1 MKSELANIIVTPLK
15 SAVLGGHRNKLNV
28 LVRMQAPDLPDTA
41 SKARPSYGIAFVI
54 DRSGSMA
61 GKPLDEAVRCVNF
74 MVDRLLESDAAALVT
89 FDSHVLLDYPLT
101 SLSDKREIQTILAT
115 VHSGGTTNLHGGW
128 RAGADEFVHKESKAA
143 IKRVVLL
150 SDGRANEGLT
160 NPHQIAA
167 QAEEFANKGITTS
180 TYGLGREFN
189 EELMVDLAKA
199 GQGNH
204 YYAETAED
212 LLESFNEE
220 FELMANLWAK
230 DLILSIQ
237 PKDVIQIK
245 LMNDYRRIDG
255 ELYSWRMPSIAY
267 SSEAWAM
274 FEVTI
279 ATELSDGQVAELFA
293 ASLIGVDIDGQ
304 SIKLEAPLLKLPVL
318 NSQAYSAV
326 AEDEL
331 VKRRLDEV
339 MAAEYLQKAR
349 RAVQHG
355 DWDTA
360 DGLLQE
366 AKVLFRTS
374 PWAKDVL
381 ESMEKLAKKRDD
393 AYFMKEAMFSTAR
406 MSSRLSSKSEDA
418 SVLSEADSISFL
430 RRKTAQGKAQFLK
443 DDDIDVIKN

>member
-1 MKSELANIIVTPLK
+1 MKSESANIIVTSLK
-15 SAVLGGHRNKLNV
+15 SAVLEGHRNKLNV
-28 LVRMQAPDLPDTA
+28 LVRMQAPDLPETNTN
-41 SKARPSYGIAFVI
+41 ARPSYGIAFVI

-89 FDSHVLLDYPLT
+89 FDNQVTLDYPLT
-101 SLSDKREIQTILAT
+101 SLSDKREIRTILAT

-128 RAGADEFVHKESKAA
+128 RTGADEFNHKESNAA

-150 SDGRANEGLT
+150 SDGRANDGLVDP
-160 NPHQIAA
+160 NQIAE
-167 QAEEFANKGITTS
+167 QAESFASRGITTS
-180 TYGLGREFN
+180 TYGLGRDFN

-204 YYAETAED
+204 YYAENAED

-220 FELMANLWAK
+220 FDLIANLWSK
-230 DLILSIQ
+230 DLVLNIK
-237 PKDVIQIK
+237 PKDGVQLK

-255 ELYSWRMPSIAY
+255 ELYSWRMPNIAY
-267 SSEAWAM
+267 GSEAWAM

-279 ATELSDGQVAELFA
+279 SSTMTDGQLAEVFA

-304 SIKLEAPLLKLPVL
+304 AIKLEAPLLKLPVI
-318 NSQAYSAV
+318 NSQAYSAI

-339 MAAEYLQKAR
+339 MASEYLQKAR
-349 RAVQHG
+349 RAVQNG

-360 DGLLQE
+360 DGLLQD

-381 ESMEKLAKKRDD
+381 ESMERLAKKRDD
-393 AYFMKEAMFSTAR
+393 AYFMKEAMFSKVR
-406 MSSRLSSKSEDA
+406 MSSRLSSKSELA
-418 SVLSEADSISFL
+418 SLASEADSISFL
-430 RRKTAQGKAQFLK
+430 RRKTAQGKAQFFK
-443 DDDIDVIKN
+443 DDDIGS

>member
-1 MKSELANIIVTPLK
+1 MKSESANIIVTPLK
-15 SAVLGGHRNKLNV
+15 SAVLEGHRNKLNV
-28 LVRMQAPDLPDTA
+28 LVRMQAPDLPETNTN
-41 SKARPSYGIAFVI
+41 ARPSYGIAFVI

-61 GKPLDEAVRCVNF
+61 GRPLDEAVRCVNF
-74 MVDRLLESDAAALVT
+74 MVDRLLESDSAALVT
-89 FDSHVLLDYPLT
+89 FDNQVTLDYPLT
-101 SLSDKREIQTILAT
+101 SLSDKREIRTILAT

-128 RAGADEFVHKESKAA
+128 RTGADEFTHKESNAA

-150 SDGRANEGLT
+150 SDGRANDGLVDP
-160 NPHQIAA
+160 NQIAE
-167 QAEEFANKGITTS
+167 QAESFASRGITTS
-180 TYGLGREFN
+180 TYGLGRDFN

-220 FELMANLWAK
+220 FELMANLWSK
-230 DLILSIQ
+230 DLVLNIK
-237 PKDVIQIK
+237 PKDGVQLK

-255 ELYSWRMPSIAY
+255 ELYCWRMPNIAY
-267 SSEAWAM
+267 GSEAWAM

-279 ATELSDGQVAELFA
+279 SSTMTDGQLAEVFA

-304 SIKLEAPLLKLPVL
+304 AIKLEAPLLKLPVI
-318 NSQAYSAV
+318 NSQAYSAI

-339 MAAEYLQKAR
+339 MASEYLQKAR
-349 RAVQHG
+349 RAVQNG

-360 DGLLQE
+360 DGLLQD

-381 ESMEKLAKKRDD
+381 ESMERLAKKRDD
-393 AYFMKEAMFSTAR
+393 AYFMKEAMFSKVR
-406 MSSRLSSKSEDA
+406 MSSRLSSKSELA
-418 SVLSEADSISFL
+418 SLASEADSISFL
-430 RRKTAQGKAQFLK
+430 RRKTAQGKAQFFK
-443 DDDIDVIKN
+443 DDDVDVIGS

>member
-1 MKSELANIIVTPLK
+1 MKSTSANIIVTPLK
-15 SAVLGGHRNKLNV
+15 SAVLKGHRNKLNV
-28 LVRMQAPDLPDTA
+28 LVRMQAPDLLEISSNSRTP
-41 SKARPSYGIAFVI
+41 YGIAFVI

-74 MVDRLLESDAAALVT
+74 MVDRLLESDVAALVT
-89 FDSHVLLDYPLT
+89 FDSNVTLDYPLT
-101 SLSDKREIQTILAT
+101 ALCDKREIKTILAT

-143 IKRVVLL
+143 IKRVILL

-160 NPHQIAA
+160 NSNQIAA
-167 QAEEFANKGITTS
+167 QAEEFASKGITTS

-204 YYAETAED
+204 YYAESAED

-220 FELMANLWAK
+220 FELMDNLWAK
-230 DLILSIQ
+230 DMVLSIQ
-237 PKDVIQIK
+237 PKDGVQIK

-274 FEVTI
+274 FEVTMD
-279 ATELSDGQVAELFA
+279 AELSDGQFAELFA

-304 SIKLEAPLLKLPVL
+304 AIKLDAPLLKLPVIK
-318 NSQAYSAV
+318 SQAYSAI

-360 DGLLQE
+360 DGLLQD

-393 AYFMKEAMFSTAR
+393 AFFMKEALFSTVR
-406 MSSRLSSKSEDA
+406 MSSRLSSKSEHA

-443 DDDIDVIKN
+443 DDDLN

>member
-1 MKSELANIIVTPLK
+1 MKSESANIIVTPLK
-15 SAVLGGHRNKLNV
+15 SAVLEGHRNKLNV
-28 LVRMQAPDLPDTA
+28 LVRMQAPDLPET
-41 SKARPSYGIAFVI
+41 SSNTRPSYGIAFVI

-89 FDSHVLLDYPLT
+89 FDSHVALDYPLT
-101 SLSDKREIQTILAT
+101 LLSDKREIQTILAT

-128 RAGADEFVHKESKAA
+128 RAGADEFNHKESKAG
-143 IKRVVLL
+143 IKRVILL
-150 SDGRANEGLT
+150 SDGGANEGLT
-160 NPHQIAA
+160 NPNQIAG
-167 QAEEFANKGITTS
+167 QAEEFASKGITTS

-189 EELMVDLAKA
+189 ETLMVELAKA

-237 PKDVIQIK
+237 PNDGIQIK

-255 ELYSWRMPSIAY
+255 ELYSWRIPSIAY

-279 ATELSDGQVAELFA
+279 SSTLTDGQFAEIFA
-293 ASLIGVDIDGQ
+293 ASLIGVDIDGKA
-304 SIKLEAPLLKLPVL
+304 INLEAPLLKLPVI
-318 NSQAYSAV
+318 NSQAYSAI

-331 VKRRLDEV
+331 VKRRLDEL

-355 DWDTA
+355 DWDAA
-360 DGLLQE
+360 DGLLQD

-406 MSSRLSSKSEDA
+406 MSSRLSSKSEHA
-418 SVLSEADSISFL
+418 SLVSEANSISFL

-443 DDDIDVIKN
+443 DDDVN